1 VSQIVPSQKLY
12 FVRIWNV
19 FHSQCPLFEHCRNF
33 IHILWLWA
41 EWHEE
46 KKSLT
51 GFYSTKSTEG
61 EALYKLVKSAF
72 TELRVRS
79 FGLIWIRISDPRSL
93 GSWCIKGTDESTQA
107 TDSSVPLINHDP
119 SDLGSLNLI
128 QVTPKERTL
137 NLDLK
142 KIVGKAFDGAA
153 NRNGLDTQGTLNK
166 NGKVLPLCI
175 YIHCYGH
182 VLNLA
187 LQDTMTQIEPLR
199 NVLGTIQAL

>member
-1 VSQIVPSQKLY
+1 MSQIVPSQKLY

-72 TELRVRS
+72 T
-79 FGLIWIRISDPRSL
+79 
-93 GSWCIKGTDESTQA
+93 
-107 TDSSVPLINHDP
+107 
-119 SDLGSLNLI
+119 
-128 QVTPKERTL
+128 ERTL